1 MPEGPEIRRA
11 ADSVAAAIVNQPLRK
26 VVFGLAHLK
35 KWDAILSSALV
46 KRVETHGKAML
57 TCFDNG
63 LTIYSH
69 NQLYGRWIISQDG
82 SLPITNRQLRLAI
95 YTQTQ
100 AALLYSASEIEVLQ
114 DAEIATH
121 PFLSKLGPD
130 IVSETLQQHQIIK
143 RLTAKRFNKRQIG
156 GFLTDQSFVAGLGN
170 YLRCEILF
178 VAGLHPQQTPANLDN
193 TQLEALAN
201 AILTLPKQS
210 YQTAGITND
219 FQQAERLMQQG
230 SSFEDARFWVFRRE
244 GLACYQCQ
252 SVIKRQN
259 MGGQSCYYCEHCQY
273 Y

>member
-1 MPEGPEIRRA
+1 MPEGPEIRQA
-11 ADSVAAAIVNQPLRK
+11 ADTVAASIVNQPLNK
-26 VVFGLAHLK
+26 VVFGLEHLK
-35 KWDAILSSALV
+35 KWDALLSGSMV
-46 KRVETHGKAML
+46 KSIETHGKAML
-57 TCFDNG
+57 TRFANG
-63 LTIYSH
+63 LNIYSH

-82 SLPITNRQLRLAI
+82 TLPKTNRQLRLAI

-114 DAEIATH
+114 DEEIAKH

-130 IVSETLQQHQIIK
+130 VVSEILQQKQIIE

-178 VAGLHPQQTPANLDN
+178 IAGLHPQKTPASLDN
-193 TQLEALAN
+193 AQLEVLAN

-210 YQTAGITND
+210 YKTAGITND
-219 FQQAERLMQQG
+219 LQQAEILMQQG

-244 GLACYQCQ
+244 GLACYKCQ
-252 SVIKRQN
+252 SEIKRHN
-259 MGGQSCYYCEHCQY
+259 MGGQSCYYCENCQQ
-273 Y
+273 